1 MFETAINAVV
11 QYYNSTTELNG
22 GFTYITT
29 DDVYIVWFCK
39 TLQNFKVIL
48 ATPFIGKELYEFTY
62 NGNKQEAYLDVYTKI
77 DNQIIKFHGDDNEQR
92 I

>member
-48 ATPFIGKELYEFTY
+48 ATPLLDNILYEFSY
-62 NGNKQEAYLDVYTKI
+62 NGNQCEAYLDAYDKI
-77 DNQIIKFHGDDNEQR
+77 DNRVIKVV
-92 I
+92 